1 MKVSWSCD
9 DVMFSL
15 CCREDIDEISLM
27 LSKESVCKYLFFGP
41 NTVEVTRSYFLPL
54 IEQIEQSVKNN
65 KIPSSPVFTIRS
77 KSSGAFIGQCALL
90 QEEFTNGSLLIGVQL
105 DEPWWG
111 KKIGSLAVSFLIW
124 FGFVMLDAH
133 RLSGDTVESNVGSLK
148 AMKRAGFVVE
158 GIQRQYWNAR
168 GSLHN
173 RVLLGL
179 IRSDISKARLDELD
193 SLFLN

>member
-1 MKVSWSCD
+1 MNVSWSCD
-9 DVMFSL
+9 DVSFSL
-15 CCREDIDEISLM
+15 CCRDDIDEIAQM

-41 NTVEVTRSYFLPL
+41 NTVEVTRSYFVPL
-54 IEQIEQSVKNN
+54 IKQIEESVKIN
-65 KIPSSPVFTIRS
+65 KIPGSPVFTIRS
-77 KSSGAFIGQCALL
+77 KSSGIFIGQCALL

-111 KKIGSLAVSFLIW
+111 KGIGSLAVSFLIW

-133 RLSGDTVESNVGSLK
+133 RLSGDTVESNIGSLK
-148 AMKRAGFVVE
+148 AMKKAGFVVE
-158 GIQRQYWNAR
+158 GVQRNYWNVR

-179 IRSDISKARLDELD
+179 ISSDVSKTRLDELS
-193 SLFLN
+193 SLFSD

>member
-1 MKVSWSCD
+1 MNISWSCD
-9 DVMFSL
+9 DVVFSL
-15 CCREDIDEISLM
+15 CCRDDIDEIAQM

-41 NTVEVTRSYFLPL
+41 NTVEVTRSYFVPL
-54 IEQIEQSVKNN
+54 IEQIEESVKNN
-65 KIPSSPVFTIRS
+65 KIPGSPVFTIRS

-111 KKIGSLAVSFLIW
+111 KGIGSLAVSFLIW

-133 RLSGDTVESNVGSLK
+133 RLSGDAVESNVGSLK
-148 AMKRAGFVVE
+148 AMKKAGFVVE
-158 GIQRQYWNAR
+158 GVQRNYWIAQE
-168 GSLHN
+168 SLHN

-179 IRSDISKARLDELD
+179 IRSDVSEDHLDELGL
-193 SLFLN
+193 LFSN